1 MIIKPLIWS
10 VVIVSL
16 SKDNIVES
24 NIISKPD
31 YTTPYNGCQE
41 ELYKST
47 MNYNY
52 ITTEK
57 LIESNIKKYQD
68 LLPP

>member
-31 YTTPYNGCQE
+31 YTIPYNGCQE
-41 ELYKST
+41 ESYKST
-47 MNYNY
+47 MDYNY
-52 ITTEK
+52 ITTEEH
-57 LIESNIKKYQD
+57 IESSNKKYNS
-68 LLPP
+68 LLW